1 MQLHDLLGNP
11 GLEIRL
17 RTATSA
23 MRLRRTVTT
32 VAATEL
38 MDPSAYLEGNEL
50 VTLAGIAM
58 NFQDVRTWEAY
69 VERLAAVSI
78 AGIVF
83 NSGVAHADVP
93 NGLVLAGD
101 ELDIP
106 VFEVA
111 HPVNLL
117 QVHRL
122 VNDILNAE
130 GSQLLRTSLQ
140 LADRCAE
147 LEAAGTTVLELLEQ
161 IRQVLDGEVGLV
173 DGQGRLVAS
182 QPPSMAWGPCGSGA
196 PAEDGSS
203 EHVRLLN
210 SVRGRGSFS
219 IVVRSAKSASTI
231 DALLGPVGSIVS
243 LHLNSTAEQYTV
255 ENDRIIAFIEQMRQP
270 QGDTLRQTK
279 KLMRLAGFDT
289 AKPTIVVTTRTG
301 PDRHDAWRMRLQ
313 FVDLF
318 PALGVAES
326 EDYVFLIGQGFGD
339 GSLTTKEVLHR
350 LRETAPRRPAIVTA
364 PMPDLQSLR
373 TAMLASPLQLLRT
386 SEPVIGRGFDISS
399 VLATA
404 LNAGGV
410 DQAINF
416 LRPLDVYDKTADY
429 ELMRTLRA
437 YLDADGSP
445 SKTAAALFIHR
456 NSLLYRLNRISEL
469 LGVSLRTLE
478 GKTACAVA
486 LAIWDMQQASA
497 EISRTPLERRHP
509 LPVATAAAAL
519 GPPALR

>member
-1 MQLHDLLGNP
+1 MLTVETKEGSVQLHDLLSNP
-11 GLEIRL
+11 GLAIRL
-17 RTATSA
+17 RTASSGI
-23 MRLRRTVTT
+23 RLRRAVTT
-32 VAATEL
+32 VAPTEL
-38 MDPSAYLEGNEL
+38 IDPCAYLEGNEL

-58 NFQDVRTWEAY
+58 NFEDPRTWDAY

-83 NSGVAHADVP
+83 NSGVVHSMVP
-93 NGLVLAGD
+93 DGLVGAGD
-101 ELDIP
+101 KFDIP

-122 VNDILNAE
+122 VNDALHAE
-130 GSQLLRTSLQ
+130 GSALLRTSLQ

-147 LEAAGTTVLELLEQ
+147 LEAVGTTVLELLQQ
-161 IRQVLDGEVGLV
+161 IREVLDGEVGLV

-182 QPPSMAWGPCGSGA
+182 QPPSMSWEPCASRSRL
-196 PAEDGSS
+196 AEGEVS
-203 EHVRLLN
+203 EHVRHLN
-210 SVRGRGSFS
+210 SVRGRGRFS
-219 IVVRSAKSASTI
+219 IVVRSPLSVSTL

-255 ENDRIIAFIEQMRQP
+255 ENDRILALIEQMRQP
-270 QGDTLRQTK
+270 RGDTLRQTK
-279 KLMRLAGFDT
+279 KLVRAAGFD
-289 AKPTIVVTTRTG
+289 ASEPTIVVTTRTG
-301 PDRHDAWRMRLQ
+301 PDCHDAWRMRLQ
-313 FVDLF
+313 FADVF
-318 PALGVAES
+318 PVLGVAES

-339 GSLTTKEVLHR
+339 GRTTTKEVIQR
-350 LRETAPRRPAIVTA
+350 LKESAPRRPAIVTA
-364 PMPDLQSLR
+364 SLPDLQSLR
-373 TAMLASPLQLLRT
+373 TAMLASPLQLLRV

-404 LNAGGV
+404 LTSGGV

-469 LGVSLRTLE
+469 LGISLRTLE

-486 LAIWDMQQASA
+486 LAIWDMQKATA
-497 EISRTPLERRHP
+497 EISG
-509 LPVATAAAAL
+509 ATAADAPAAL
-519 GPPALR
+519 R